1 MILIL
6 VVDTPLFSVLLSFCA
21 PQIAFKFSHMKCPYC
36 GYKDT
41 DVIETRDSEDLTVTR
56 RRRSCGKC
64 EKRFTTYERMEQIPL
79 TVIKKDGRRETF
91 DREKLRRGIWRASGK
106 TTLTG
111 DVVDRIV
118 DEVEKELIG
127 GEVTEFSSKKIGEL
141 VAKRLKKIDKI
152 AYIRFSSVFKQF
164 VDIEDLEK
172 EVHKLI

>member
-141 VAKRLKKIDKI
+141 VFFL
-152 AYIRFSSVFKQF
+152 
-164 VDIEDLEK
+164 EDFF
-172 EVHKLI
+172 